1 MINELEHIPKQ
12 VVPGFVG
19 LVTDNSEYVLQD
31 HFWSV
36 LLAAAKTSAQA
47 QPAYVVGGKEF
58 MFKQFKPRL
67 IFNIFNSSF
76 SNEYR

>member
-1 MINELEHIPKQ
+1 M
-12 VVPGFVG
+12 
-19 LVTDNSEYVLQD
+19 
-31 HFWSV
+31 
-36 LLAAAKTSAQA
+36 SAQA

-67 IFNIFNSSF
+67 IFTIFNSRF